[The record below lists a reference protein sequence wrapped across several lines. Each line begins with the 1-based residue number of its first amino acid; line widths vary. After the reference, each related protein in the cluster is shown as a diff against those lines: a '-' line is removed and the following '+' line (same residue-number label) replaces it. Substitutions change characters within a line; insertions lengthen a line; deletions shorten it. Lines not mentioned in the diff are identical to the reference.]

1 MPDTGEVAAWI
12 SNGTQLTVP
21 VQDRIGSTVG
31 LVGSSGALATQYQ
44 YEPYGK
50 ASSSGQASVYP
61 YQFAGTE
68 QDTGL
73 YHLQYRFYSPGLA
86 RFISQDPLGV
96 SGSGVNLFAYANDDP
111 VNEVDPLGMD
121 SYCNGDCAGGETN
134 QNPQGGG
141 GFPSLFS
148 SIIGFFED
156 LCGGGSGTPSP
167 SEKDYLGKRHA
178 PMVILVGTEE
188 DIGPNQHDMVQ
199 LPGKTTPERP
209 QAPEP
214 AFTPPPPEGQIVLIA
229 DVPHGQPNPRGGAPS
244 PGRPSPPSSPGYR
257 INLKTFLLC
266 MGAAAAFNPGP
277 FVGCP
282 VGVLACSRGIVEGCA
297 QALGSCSTL
306 GGIGFLCGG
315 AAWSR

>member
-121 SYCNGDCAGGETN
+121 SFCPNGDCTGGGSTN
-134 QNPQGGG
+134 QNPSGGSGFSLFNLFIGLLQDLFGGG
-141 GFPSLFS
+141 GSHPTPSRKLTLGGEHNPAAKLLGAQK
-148 SIIGFFED
+148 SIAPNQLNMEPLPGASNREGPPGQQYTRELIIPPLNTAPNPPVSVPKPTRPSALCNAWALSLMAAAEIGGHSVITARTGTAVGSAVGAPEIGMASGVLIGGAMGAYHSVQGYYL
-156 LCGGGSGTPSP
+156 LCGGGG
-167 SEKDYLGKRHA
+167 
-178 PMVILVGTEE
+178 
-188 DIGPNQHDMVQ
+188 
-199 LPGKTTPERP
+199 
-209 QAPEP
+209 
-214 AFTPPPPEGQIVLIA
+214 GQ
-229 DVPHGQPNPRGGAPS
+229 
-244 PGRPSPPSSPGYR
+244 
-257 INLKTFLLC
+257 
-266 MGAAAAFNPGP
+266 
-277 FVGCP
+277 
-282 VGVLACSRGIVEGCA
+282 
-297 QALGSCSTL
+297 
-306 GGIGFLCGG
+306 
-315 AAWSR
+315 